1 MQTIIILGTWYSK
14 PVQYRPCRFRGQWNH
29 GCFPRTI
36 ENTII
41 RNSHIDPK
49 YGFGLTYT
57 GRHAENDV
65 ELEIFLHMTVQ
76 EGFTEEQGIYVPKR
90 SPRHRDKEYDET
102 GFNMLIQIQREHF
115 WYRGRHKLLLNVLKK
130 EISRHFGKSNSL
142 RAIDMGGG
150 CGGWLEYI
158 HAHDACMF
166 QELALGDSSIRAL
179 SLAEPVVGS
188 FAARYH
194 IDLLD
199 LTWSEEW
206 DVVFLLDVL
215 EHIPDHREVLRQV
228 RRSMRPGGLL
238 FVTTPA
244 LKFFWTYNDEMVH
257 HQRRYRK
264 QDFRALGEHADLELL
279 RTEYFMFF
287 LSPALLFSRILFRP
301 STSPTPKQLQDHLAR
316 THRIPPKAI
325 NELLTKVCSIEA
337 SLVNFVDFP
346 WGTSIIAVFKRCF

>member
-1 MQTIIILGTWYSK
+1 MNKNVDRKEFVS
-14 PVQYRPCRFRGQWNH
+14 
-29 GCFPRTI
+29 
-36 ENTII
+36 
-41 RNSHIDPK
+41 
-49 YGFGLTYT
+49 
-57 GRHAENDV
+57 
-65 ELEIFLHMTVQ
+65 MTHEAQ
-76 EGFTEEQGIYVPKR
+76 FSQEQGIFVPGR
-90 SPRHRDKEYDET
+90 PPYHRDDEYDET
-102 GFNMLIQIQREHF
+102 IFEVLIQIQREHF
-115 WYRGRHKLLLNVLKK
+115 WHRGRNKLLLNVLKK
-130 EISRHFGKSNSL
+130 EISRHFGKSNPL

-166 QELALGDSSIRAL
+166 QELALGDSSMRAL

-188 FAARYH
+188 FATRYH

-199 LTWSEEW
+199 LAWLEEW

-215 EHIPDHREVLRQV
+215 EHIPDHGEVLRQV

-244 LKFFWTYNDEMVH
+244 LKFFWTYNDEIVH

-264 QDFRALGEHADLELL
+264 QDFRVLGEHAELELL

-287 LSPALLFSRILFRP
+287 LSPALLFNRILFRP
-301 STSPTPKQLQDHLAR
+301 PTSATPKQLQDHLAR
-316 THRIPPKAI
+316 THRIPTKAI

-346 WGTSIIAVFKRCF
+346 WGTSIIAVFKRCL